1 MMTPRRIAVLLV
13 AGVLLIGV
21 ALWLS
26 SQRHLERTVE
36 AGQSVLPGLKS
47 ALNAVT
53 EVRLSKGDGTRTTLK
68 KTATDWIV
76 GQRDF
81 SSDSGR
87 VRKLL
92 LDLSDLQVD
101 EDKTR
106 EPANY
111 PQIGVEDVTSPQAM
125 GTRVDVVEPG
135 KTLSL
140 IVGKTSG
147 TKSSYVR
154 VVNTPQSFLASP
166 QLTLDAD
173 PRRWLDRAL
182 IDIPEQRVKEIHVQ
196 PATGPAYTV
205 TRTSAQQTDFTVPE
219 LPKGRELATSALINV
234 AASGLAALSLD
245 DVRKPSAADATP
257 KPAADATSR
266 PFSRPATHGKSNP
279 EVQQSP
285 VAAAAPAVTPGPA
298 HATFHTFDGLAVDLS
313 GRQEADRRF
322 ITLAV
327 QSSSKDHEE
336 EARTLNAR
344 FNGWEFEIPS
354 YKYDSLFRPLEEL
367 LKKPPEPAAKPA
379 AKSKGAKAPV
389 PAAAPK

>member
-76 GQRDF
+76 GERDF

-125 GTRVDVVEPG
+125 GTRVDVIEPG

-182 IDIPEQRVKEIHVQ
+182 IDIPEQRVKEIHVK

-205 TRTSAQQTDFTVPE
+205 TRTNAQQTDFTVPE
-219 LPKGRELATSALINV
+219 LPKGRELATSAVTNV

-245 DVRKPSAADATP
+245 DVRKTSAADATP
-257 KPAADATSR
+257 KPAAEATP
-266 PFSRPATHGKSNP
+266 PFSRPATHGKSTP
-279 EVQQSP
+279 DAPQSP
-285 VAAAAPAVTPGPA
+285 AAAAAPAVTGPA
-298 HATFHTFDGLAVDLS
+298 HATFHTFDGLTVDLS